1 MSEVKYDTIS
11 EMFISVTNKYADK
24 PAYKYKEDG
33 KWKELTFAQVRD
45 NVETISGGL
54 KSIGLK
60 TGDHVGIISHNSYLW
75 AMSDYG
81 ISCAR
86 GVTTTIYPT
95 LTTKQVKWIVQH
107 AECKYLFCGDLEQT
121 EKVLTFVDE
130 LKGLQNVIV
139 LSGEK
144 VGHPKVILYSE
155 LMAKGAE
162 YRNSNPGFFEKD
174 AMSIKKSDL
183 LTLIYTSGTTGEP
196 KGVMLTHGNLTS
208 NIIGSLKVIQADDKD
223 VFLSFLPLSHVFERM
238 AGHFLATSVG
248 ATICYAE
255 SINTVA
261 DNMGEIHPTLM
272 TAVPRFYEKVYAK
285 IIDNISSA
293 SSVKQKLFWWS
304 INAGKKAENLREH
317 GRSVGVFLGT
327 KLKIA
332 NKLVFSKLQEK
343 VGGRL
348 RFFASGGAPLSK
360 EIGKFFKAAGISIL
374 EGYGLTETSPVIS
387 INPFEKNKL
396 GTVGPPLSN
405 VEVKIAEDGEILT
418 KGPHVMKGYFKDE
431 IATREVLDEDGWFHT
446 GDIGMF
452 DEEGYLAITD
462 RKKNIIVTSGGKNV
476 APQPMENVLVT
487 SKWIEQILVIGDKRK
502 FVSAFI
508 VPSFPNLE
516 AWAKEKELKW
526 ETRDELIK
534 LPEVEELYDR
544 VIEESM
550 EGFAQFEKVKK
561 FILLSHEF
569 TIENDELTPSMKI
582 RRSIVEKN
590 YAELINSLYDEV
602 NDN

>member
-11 EMFISVTNKYADK
+11 EMFISVTNRFKEK
-24 PAYKYKEDG
+24 PAFGFKKDG
-33 KWKELTFAQVRD
+33 TWHEMTFSEVRD
-45 NVETISGGL
+45 SVEKISGGL

-60 TGDHVGIISHNSYLW
+60 TGDHVGIISHNSCLW

-107 AECKYLFCGDLEQT
+107 AECKYLFCGDLEQA

-139 LSGEK
+139 LSDEK
-144 VGHPKVILYSE
+144 VEHPKVILYSE
-155 LMAKGAE
+155 LLAIGAE
-162 YRNSNPGFFEKD
+162 FRNSNPGFFEKD
-174 AMSIKKSDL
+174 AMSIKKSDML
-183 LTLIYTSGTTGEP
+183 SLIYTSGTTGEP

-208 NIIGSLKVIQADDKD
+208 NIFASLKVIQVDDQD

-238 AGHFLATSVG
+238 VGHFLATSVG
-248 ATICYAE
+248 ATVYHAE

-261 DNMGEIHPTLM
+261 DNMSEVHPTIM

-285 IIDNISSA
+285 IIDNMSSA
-293 SSVKQKLFWWS
+293 SSVKKKLFWWS
-304 INAGKKAENLREH
+304 INAGKKVENRRDH
-317 GRSVGVFLGT
+317 GHSVGVFLGA

-343 VGGRL
+343 VGGKL

-360 EIGKFFKAAGISIL
+360 EIGQFFKAAGISIL
-374 EGYGLTETSPVIS
+374 EGYGLTETSPIIT
-387 INPFEKNKL
+387 INPYGKSKL
-396 GTVGPPLSN
+396 GTVGITIPD
-405 VEVKIAEDGEILT
+405 VKVKIAEDGEILT
-418 KGPHVMKGYFKDE
+418 KGPNVMKGYFKDE
-431 IATREVLDEDGWFHT
+431 IVTKEVLGEDGWFHT

-452 DEEGYLAITD
+452 DEDGYLAITD

-476 APQPMENVLVT
+476 APQPMENVLVM

-502 FVSAFI
+502 FVSACI

-516 AWAKEKELKW
+516 VWAKEKELKW
-526 ETRDELIK
+526 ETREELIK
-534 LPEVEELYDR
+534 LPEVKELYDR
-544 VIEESM
+544 VIDESM
-550 EGFAQFEKVKK
+550 EGFAQFEKIKCY
-561 FILLSHEF
+561 ILLSQEF
-569 TIENDELTPSMKI
+569 TIESDELTPSMKI
-582 RRSIVEKN
+582 RRSIVEKH
-590 YAELINSLYDEV
+590 YAELINSMYDEV

>member
-11 EMFISVTNKYADK
+11 EMFISVTNRFKEK
-24 PAYKYKEDG
+24 PAFGFKKDG
-33 KWKELTFAQVRD
+33 TWYEMTFSEVRD
-45 NVETISGGL
+45 NVEKISGGL

-107 AECKYLFCGDLEQT
+107 SECKYLFCGDLEQT

-139 LSGEK
+139 LSDEK
-144 VGHPKVILYSE
+144 VEHPKVILYSE
-155 LMAKGAE
+155 LLAKGAE
-162 YRNSNPGFFEKD
+162 YRNSIPGFFEKD

-208 NIIGSLKVIQADDKD
+208 NIFASLKEIQVDEQDI
-223 VFLSFLPLSHVFERM
+223 FLSFLPLSHVFERM
-238 AGHFLATSVG
+238 VGHFLATSVG
-248 ATICYAE
+248 AKICYAE
-255 SINTVA
+255 SIDTVA

-272 TAVPRFYEKVYAK
+272 AAVPRFYEKVYAK
-285 IIDNISSA
+285 IIDNMSSA

-304 INAGKKAENLREH
+304 INAGRKAENRREH
-317 GRSVGVFLGT
+317 GHSVGILLGA

-332 NKLVFSKLQEK
+332 NKLVFSKLQGK

-348 RFFASGGAPLSK
+348 RFFVSGGAPLSK
-360 EIGKFFKAAGISIL
+360 EIGQFFKAAGILIL

-387 INPFEKNKL
+387 FNPLEKIKF
-396 GTVGPPLSN
+396 GTVGFPLTN
-405 VEVKIAEDGEILT
+405 VEVQIAEDGEILT

-431 IATREVLDEDGWFHT
+431 IATKEVLDDDGWFHT
-446 GDIGMF
+446 GDIGII
-452 DEEGYLAITD
+452 DEKGYLAITD

-526 ETRDELIK
+526 ENRDELIK

-544 VIEESM
+544 VIGESM

-561 FILLSHEF
+561 FLLLSHEF
-569 TIENDELTPSMKI
+569 TIESDELTPSMKI
-582 RRSIVEKN
+582 RRSIVEKH
-590 YAELINSLYDEV
+590 YAEMINNMYDEV

>member
-1 MSEVKYDTIS
+1 MQNVNTC
-11 EMFISVTNKYADK
+11 
-24 PAYKYKEDG
+24 
-33 KWKELTFAQVRD
+33 FAVILR
-45 NVETISGGL
+45 
-54 KSIGLK
+54 
-60 TGDHVGIISHNSYLW
+60 
-75 AMSDYG
+75 
-81 ISCAR
+81 
-86 GVTTTIYPT
+86 
-95 LTTKQVKWIVQH
+95 H
-107 AECKYLFCGDLEQT
+107 AECKYLFCGDLEQA

-139 LSGEK
+139 LSDEK
-144 VGHPKVILYSE
+144 VEHPKVILYSE
-155 LMAKGAE
+155 LLAIGAE
-162 YRNSNPGFFEKD
+162 FRNSNPGFFEKD

-208 NIIGSLKVIQADDKD
+208 NVFATLKEIRVDDQD
-223 VFLSFLPLSHVFERM
+223 IFLSFLPLSHVFERM
-238 AGHFLATSVG
+238 AGHFLATSAG

-255 SINTVA
+255 SIDTVA
-261 DNMGEIHPTLM
+261 DNMGEVHPTM
-272 TAVPRFYEKVYAK
+272 MIAVPRFYEKVYAK
-285 IIDNISSA
+285 VIDNISSA
-293 SSVKQKLFWWS
+293 SLVKKKLFWWS

-317 GRSVGVFLGT
+317 GRSASIFLRT

-343 VGGRL
+343 VGGKL
-348 RFFASGGAPLSK
+348 RFFVSGGAPLTK
-360 EIGKFFKAAGISIL
+360 EIGQFFKAAGILIL

-387 INPFEKNKL
+387 FNPLEKIKL
-396 GTVGPPLSN
+396 GTVGLPLSN
-405 VEVKIAEDGEILT
+405 VDVQIAEDGEILT

-431 IATREVLDEDGWFHT
+431 IATREVLSDDGWLHT
-446 GDIGMF
+446 GDIGII
-452 DEEGYLAITD
+452 DDDGYLAITD

-487 SKWIEQILVIGDKRK
+487 SKWIEQILAIGDKRK
-502 FVSAFI
+502 FVSALI

-526 ETRDELIK
+526 ETKEELIK

-544 VIEESM
+544 VIGESM

-561 FILLSHEF
+561 SILLSHEF
-569 TIENDELTPSMKI
+569 TIESDELTPSMKI
-582 RRSIVEKN
+582 RRNIVEKH
-590 YAELINSLYDEV
+590 YAELINSMYDEV

>member
-11 EMFISVTNKYADK
+11 EMFVSVTNKFKEK
-24 PAYKYKEDG
+24 PAFGYKKDG
-33 KWKELTFAQVRD
+33 SWHTMTFAEIRD
-45 NVETISGGL
+45 NVEKISGGL

-60 TGDHVGIISHNSYLW
+60 TGDHVGIISHNSRLW

-107 AECKYLFCGDLEQT
+107 AECKYLFCGDLEQA

-139 LSGEK
+139 LSDEK
-144 VGHPKVILYSE
+144 VEHPKVILYSE
-155 LMAKGAE
+155 LLAKGAE
-162 YRNSNPGFFEKD
+162 FRNSNPGFFEKD

-208 NIIGSLKVIQADDKD
+208 DIIGSFKVIQANDKD
-223 VFLSFLPLSHVFERM
+223 VFLSFLPLSHVLERM
-238 AGHFLATSVG
+238 AGHFLPTSVG
-248 ATICYAE
+248 ATIYYAE
-255 SINTVA
+255 SIDVVA
-261 DNMGEIHPTLM
+261 DNMREVHPTIM
-272 TAVPRFYEKVYAK
+272 IAVPRFYEKVYAK
-285 IIDNISSA
+285 VLDGVSAGSVIKKNI
-293 SSVKQKLFWWS
+293 FWWS
-304 INAGKKAENLREH
+304 INNGRKAVNRRQMGGSIGPVL
-317 GRSVGVFLGT
+317 ST

-332 NKLVFSKLQEK
+332 DKLVFKKLKEAI
-343 VGGRL
+343 GGCL
-348 RFFASGGAPLSK
+348 RFFVSGGAPLSK
-360 EIGKFFKAAGISIL
+360 EVAEFFAAAGIIIL

-387 INPFEKNKL
+387 ANPLEKPKI
-396 GTVGPPLSN
+396 GTVGLPIPN
-405 VEVKIAEDGEILT
+405 VAVKIAEDGEILT
-418 KGPHVMKGYFKDE
+418 KGPNVMKGYFKDE
-431 IATREVLDEDGWFHT
+431 IATKEVLSDDGWLHT
-446 GDIGMF
+446 GDIGMI

-487 SKWIEQILVIGDKRK
+487 SKWIEQILAIGDKRK
-502 FVSAFI
+502 FVSSLI

-526 ETRDELIK
+526 ETKEELIK
-534 LPEVEELYDR
+534 LPEVKELYDR
-544 VIEESM
+544 VIDESM
-550 EGFAQFEKVKK
+550 EGFAQFEKIKRY
-561 FILLSHEF
+561 ILLSQEF
-569 TIENDELTPSMKI
+569 TIESDELTPSMKI
-582 RRSIVEKN
+582 RRSIVEKH
-590 YAELINSLYDEV
+590 YAELINSMYDEV

>member
-1 MSEVKYDTIS
+1 MSEINFDTIA

-24 PAYKYKEDG
+24 AAFGYKEGDE
-33 KWKELTFAQVRD
+33 WKMLTFAQARET
-45 NVETISGGL
+45 VEKISGGL
-54 KSIGLK
+54 KTLGFK
-60 TGDHVGIISHNSYLW
+60 TGDHVGIISQNNHLW

-81 ISCAR
+81 IVCAR

-95 LTTKQVKWIVQH
+95 LTIKQVKWIVQH
-107 AECKYLFCGDLEQT
+107 SECRFVFAGDREQGEKILSLLPELKRV
-121 EKVLTFVDE
+121 EKVIILDDTAFDNDNMIGLTE
-130 LKGLQNVIV
+130 LLKL
-139 LSGEK
+139 GEDYRDK
-144 VGHPKVILYSE
+144 HPGE
-155 LMAKGAE
+155 
-162 YRNSNPGFFEKD
+162 FEKD
-174 AMSIKKSDL
+174 AMSIHKDDV

-196 KGVMLTHGNLTS
+196 KGVMLTHGNFSS
-208 NIIGSLKVIQADDKD
+208 NIAGSLKVITADENDT
-223 VFLSFLPLSHVFERM
+223 FLSFLPLSHVLERM
-238 AGHFLATSVG
+238 AGYFLATSVG
-248 ATICYAE
+248 ATIYYAE

-261 DNMGEIHPTLM
+261 DNMREVHPTLM
-272 TAVPRFYEKVYAK
+272 IAVPRFYEKVYAK
-285 IIDNISSA
+285 IIDNITTA
-293 SSVKQKLFWWS
+293 SSVKKKLFWWS
-304 INAGKKAENLREH
+304 INAGKKAENLRELGH
-317 GRSVGVFLGT
+317 SVGVFLGT

-418 KGPHVMKGYFKDE
+418 RGPHIMKGYFKNDE
-431 IATREVLDEDGWFHT
+431 ATAEVIDKDGWFYT

-452 DEEGYLAITD
+452 DEDGYLVITD

-487 SKWIEQILVIGDKRK
+487 SKWIEQILAIGDKRR

-534 LPEVEELYDR
+534 LPEVKELYDR
-544 VIEESM
+544 VIDESM
-550 EGFAQFEKVKK
+550 EGFAQFEKIKRY
-561 FILLSHEF
+561 ILLSHEF

-582 RRSIVEKN
+582 RRSIVEKH
-590 YAELINSLYDEV
+590 YAEMINSMYDEV